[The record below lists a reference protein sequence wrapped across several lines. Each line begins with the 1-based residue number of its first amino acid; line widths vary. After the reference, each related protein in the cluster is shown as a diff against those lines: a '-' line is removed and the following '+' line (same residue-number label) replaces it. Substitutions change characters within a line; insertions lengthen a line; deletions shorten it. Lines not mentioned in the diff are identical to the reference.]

1 MNIEQ
6 IKLEIEQKNTPW
18 DAIREK
24 TEKHSYTPSKA
35 STPEE
40 LAAEHFS
47 AALSKAFSGQAITT
61 TQSDLKVY
69 YLNEKIFVRLDI
81 FENTLG
87 SPRREK
93 SALFVSEDGEEF
105 TKVLISK
112 YLGYVQFLN
121 NRFIIID
128 WDKGIH
134 YSKDGYHWDSV
145 SNNDIS
151 EDCRY
156 IEDIIHDG
164 KKYIVLFNDSDDV
177 QYIAQAKKIKTGWEC
192 FELDD
197 VEAECNELG
206 FSDDTY
212 YLEGE
217 NEDGLTVV
225 YTSDDAEYW
234 YEADESDASDPDDV
248 EVGEYYI
255 EEDEDDDNLYLC
267 KKKAPHDPD
276 KIYNENIFFFC
287 ENNRE
292 IYAKELPKGKKHKL
306 TEAPFDVKAMFF
318 HEGNLLLFG
327 THLEYAAAEVSISE

>member
-6 IKLEIEQKNTPW
+6 IKLDLELKTTPW
-18 DAIREK
+18 DGIKEK
-24 TEKHSYTPSKA
+24 TEKYSYTPSKA

-40 LAAEHFS
+40 LAAAHFS
-47 AALSKAFSGQAITT
+47 AALSKAFSGQDITT

-105 TKVLISK
+105 SEEIVSK
-112 YLGYVQFLN
+112 NLQGVQFIN
-121 NRFIIID
+121 GRFIIND
-128 WDKGIH
+128 LHGIY
-134 YSKDGYHWDSV
+134 YSKSGYNWEYV
-145 SNNDIS
+145 SEEDIS
-151 EDCRY
+151 EDCSY
-156 IEDIIHDG
+156 IRDIIHDG
-164 KKYIVLFNDSDDV
+164 KKYIVLFDDSDDV
-177 QYIAQAKKIKTGWEC
+177 QYIAKAKKIKTGWEC

-197 VEAECNELG
+197 VEAECWELG

-212 YLEGE
+212 YLEGQ
-217 NEDGLTVV
+217 NEDGITVV

-234 YEADESDASDPDDV
+234 CEADESDASDPDDV
-248 EVGEYYI
+248 EIGEYYI

-267 KKKAPHDPD
+267 KKAAPYDSD
-276 KIYNENIFFFC
+276 RIYGENIFFFC
-287 ENNRE
+287 ENNRG

-306 TEAPFDVKAMFF
+306 AEAPFDVKGMFF
-318 HEGNLLLFG
+318 HEGTLRLFG
-327 THLEYAAAEVSISE
+327 THLEYAVAEVSIAE